1 MAVKDDSESSTEEGD
16 NRIVGHGKPFT
27 KGKGNLVPREERTK
41 YKGGKDVN
49 LGGKSSWQKG
59 NGKTGG
65 EGTEK
70 QVAKATAGHAGRVAK
85 AGHIAASCPKGGNKN
100 LYPMGE
106 EESEVTEEKRAK
118 MNSGKKWIS

>member
-16 NRIVGHGKPFT
+16 NRIVGHCKPFT
-27 KGKGNLVPREERTK
+27 KGKGNRVPREERTK

-65 EGTEK
+65 ERTEK
-70 QVAKATAGHAGRVAK
+70 RRQRPEQNTLDLWQKQDTLQLRVQKAATRTCTQWVRRK
-85 AGHIAASCPKGGNKN
+85 VKS
-100 LYPMGE
+100 L
-106 EESEVTEEKRAK
+106 KRRERK
-118 MNSGKKWIS
+118 